1 MVYLCQTDTEA
12 VREAARQSLQQCGEA
27 GDQEAWFYFVLGHL
41 AAGSRCEMGSGW
53 EGRVELGP
61 LLTPSLSIPGEEGQ
75 SAHRRL
81 EESLDA
87 LPRIFGPGSMAS
99 TAF

>member
-1 MVYLCQTDTEA
+1 MGNIGQVEFWDI
-12 VREAARQSLQQCGEA
+12 
-27 GDQEAWFYFVLGHL
+27 L
-41 AAGSRCEMGSGW
+41 ADGGRGQMGSEVG
-53 EGRVELGP
+53 GPELGL
-61 LLTPSLSIPGEEGQ
+61 LLTPSLLIAGEEGQ

>member
-1 MVYLCQTDTEA
+1 MGDIGQVEFWNIL
-12 VREAARQSLQQCGEA
+12 A
-27 GDQEAWFYFVLGHL
+27 G
-41 AAGSRCEMGSGW
+41 GSWSELVSGW
-53 EGRVELGP
+53 DARAQIGLGS
-61 LLTPSLSIPGEEGQ
+61 LLIPSLLITGEEGQ

>member
-1 MVYLCQTDTEA
+1 M
-12 VREAARQSLQQCGEA
+12 
-27 GDQEAWFYFVLGHL
+27 
-41 AAGSRCEMGSGW
+41 GSRVGGP
-53 EGRVELGP
+53 RLG
-61 LLTPSLSIPGEEGQ
+61 LLLIPSLLIAGEEGQ

>member
-1 MVYLCQTDTEA
+1 
-12 VREAARQSLQQCGEA
+12 
-27 GDQEAWFYFVLGHL
+27 
-41 AAGSRCEMGSGW
+41 MG
-53 EGRVELGP
+53 LGP
-61 LLTPSLSIPGEEGQ
+61 PLTLSLSITGEEGQ

>member
-1 MVYLCQTDTEA
+1 MGLG
-12 VREAARQSLQQCGEA
+12 SL
-27 GDQEAWFYFVLGHL
+27 L
-41 AAGSRCEMGSGW
+41 S
-53 EGRVELGP
+53 
-61 LLTPSLSIPGEEGQ
+61 PSLPISGEEGQ

>member
-1 MVYLCQTDTEA
+1 
-12 VREAARQSLQQCGEA
+12 
-27 GDQEAWFYFVLGHL
+27 
-41 AAGSRCEMGSGW
+41 MGSGW

>member
-1 MVYLCQTDTEA
+1 M
-12 VREAARQSLQQCGEA
+12 G
-27 GDQEAWFYFVLGHL
+27 LG
-41 AAGSRCEMGSGW
+41 S
-53 EGRVELGP
+53 
-61 LLTPSLSIPGEEGQ
+61 LLTPSLPITGEEGQ

>member
-1 MVYLCQTDTEA
+1 MGGIGPVESWDIVA
-12 VREAARQSLQQCGEA
+12 DGGRG
-27 GDQEAWFYFVLGHL
+27 
-41 AAGSRCEMGSGW
+41 EMGSRAG
-53 EGRVELGP
+53 GP
-61 LLTPSLSIPGEEGQ
+61 RPGLLLTPSLLTAGEEGQ

>member
-1 MVYLCQTDTEA
+1 MGAGVSGITDGRA
-12 VREAARQSLQQCGEA
+12 
-27 GDQEAWFYFVLGHL
+27 
-41 AAGSRCEMGSGW
+41 EMGLRS
-53 EGRVELGP
+53 
-61 LLTPSLSIPGEEGQ
+61 LLTPSLPITGEEGQ

>member
-1 MVYLCQTDTEA
+1 
-12 VREAARQSLQQCGEA
+12 
-27 GDQEAWFYFVLGHL
+27 
-41 AAGSRCEMGSGW
+41 MGGVKSKW
-53 EGRVELGP
+53 TRVGLTP
-61 LLTPSLSIPGEEGQ
+61 LPTPSLTITGEEGQ

>member
-1 MVYLCQTDTEA
+1 MALGY
-12 VREAARQSLQQCGEA
+12 EA
-27 GDQEAWFYFVLGHL
+27 GV
-41 AAGSRCEMGSGW
+41 
-53 EGRVELGP
+53 EGPGP
-61 LLTPSLSIPGEEGQ
+61 LLTPSSFFTGEEGQ

-87 LPRIFGPGSMAS
+87 LPRIFGPSSMAS

>member
-1 MVYLCQTDTEA
+1 MGVGVSGIGDGSTE
-12 VREAARQSLQQCGEA
+12 VG
-27 GDQEAWFYFVLGHL
+27 
-41 AAGSRCEMGSGW
+41 
-53 EGRVELGP
+53 LGP
-61 LLTPSLSIPGEEGQ
+61 LLTPSLPIAGEEGQ

>member
-1 MVYLCQTDTEA
+1 MEVG
-12 VREAARQSLQQCGEA
+12 VRWCK
-27 GDQEAWFYFVLGHL
+27 W
-41 AAGSRCEMGSGW
+41 W
-53 EGRVELGP
+53 EGQGGLGP
-61 LLTPSLSIPGEEGQ
+61 LLILSLPITGEEGQ